1 MTRTNLAKLKK
12 MVQQGKKIS
21 MLTCYDYSMA
31 VLLERAG
38 VDSLLVGD
46 SLAQVALG
54 HANTLR
60 ADMETMLTLTAA
72 VRRGAPNVF
81 LLGDMPF
88 MSYHGSVDQA
98 VQNAGRFMAEADC
111 DAVKLEVSS
120 KYAHTVERIADA
132 GIPVFAHLG
141 FKPQTIA
148 SVEKIVETRETAA
161 ALKLIDECRTMIEAG
176 AAGLLLECVASEVA
190 REVTELSDVP
200 VISCGSGAGCDG
212 QVLVLHE
219 ILGLP
224 GAIGPVFAKKY
235 GEIGDA
241 IVDAA
246 SRYAQEVSE
255 GSFPTDET
263 CYHMTAKKAEQFKN
277 LL

>member
-1 MTRTNLAKLKK
+1 MTRTNMAKLKK

-21 MLTCYDYSMA
+21 MLTCYDYSTA
-31 VLLERAG
+31 VLLKLAG
-38 VDSLLVGD
+38 VDSILVGD

-54 HANTLR
+54 YENTLP
-60 ADMETMLTLTAA
+60 ADMETMLTLTKA

-88 MSYHGSVDQA
+88 MSYHGSIEQA
-98 VQNAGRFMAEADC
+98 VLNAGRFMAEADC

-120 KYAHTVERIADA
+120 KYAETVERIADA

-148 SVEKIVETRETAA
+148 CVDKIVETREMAP

-176 AAGLLLECVASEVA
+176 ASGLLLECVASEVA
-190 REVTELSDVP
+190 SEITAMSDIP
-200 VISCGSGAGCDG
+200 VISCGSGPHCDG

-224 GAIGPVFAKKY
+224 GAINPVFTKRF
-235 GEIGDA
+235 GEIGEA
-241 IVDAA
+241 IKEAA
-246 SRYAQEVSE
+246 EKYVQEVTE
-255 GSFPTDET
+255 GTFPNEDT
-263 CYHMTAKKAEQFKN
+263 CYHMSPKKVEQFKK